1 MLYLY
6 YLQEIKVSNKL
17 KYIFET
23 HRLVYNKKQHLRAQF
38 NHDLN
43 STILCL
49 LLKGNCAGTAI

>member
-1 MLYLY
+1 MLYIY
-6 YLQEIKVSNKL
+6 YLQEIKVSNK
-17 KYIFET
+17 FET

-49 LLKGNCAGTAI
+49 LLKGNCAATAI